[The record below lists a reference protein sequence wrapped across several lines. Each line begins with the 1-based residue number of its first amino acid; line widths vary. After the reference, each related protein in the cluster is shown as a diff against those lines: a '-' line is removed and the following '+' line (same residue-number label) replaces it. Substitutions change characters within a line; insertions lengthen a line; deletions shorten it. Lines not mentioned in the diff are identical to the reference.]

1 MAEPDLD
8 LDLVRCFL
16 AVAESGGFTAAARRL
31 NLTQS
36 AVSLKVQRLENL
48 LGHPVFVRTS
58 RSVNLSPEGEI
69 VEAYGRR
76 LLATSRE
83 MMERVRGT
91 AESGSLRLGV
101 LHQFGQQR
109 LPEVLAEFKRAHPK
123 VLLEVEVGMTAELLA
138 LMEEGRYD
146 MVIGAAGMAA
156 PGKHAEERLPV
167 KEAVAWV
174 RAAKSAIDLCADPLP
189 LVFFPA
195 PCGFRRAALEALEKT
210 GRTWQVVYSSASLS
224 SIQAAIQA
232 DLGIGVLGKSS
243 LLPGMQALGKSSGL
257 PVFPDLSLAL
267 YRRNSPATSLEEALA
282 SFLGAAVN
290 RLRRD

>member
-1 MAEPDLD
+1 MSDPDLD

-36 AVSLKVQRLENL
+36 AVSLKVQRLESL

-83 MMERVRGT
+83 MVERVRGT

-109 LPEVLAEFKRAHPK
+109 LPELLAEFRKAHPK
-123 VLLEVEVGMTAELLA
+123 VALEVEVGMTAELLR
-138 LMEEGRYD
+138 LMDEGRYD
-146 MVIGAAGMAA
+146 MVIGAAGVAA
-156 PGKHAEERLPV
+156 PGSYAEEPLLA
-167 KEAVAWV
+167 KEPVAWV
-174 RAAKSAIDLCADPLP
+174 RAAKSAIDLRADPLP
-189 LVFFPA
+189 LVFFPV
-195 PCGFRRAALEALEKT
+195 PCGFRRAALEALEKK

-224 SIQAAIQA
+224 SIQAAVQA

-243 LLPGMQALGKSSGL
+243 MLPGMQALGKSGGL
-257 PVFPDLSLAL
+257 PALPDLAITL
-267 YRRNSPATSLEEALA
+267 YRRNSQATLLELAMA
-282 SFLGAAVN
+282 SFLGSAVN

>member
-1 MAEPDLD
+1 VSDPVLD

-36 AVSLKVQRLENL
+36 AVSLKVQRLEAL

-58 RSVNLSPEGEI
+58 RSVSLSPEGEI

-83 MMERVRGT
+83 MVERVRGT
-91 AESGSLRLGV
+91 AESGCLRLGV

-109 LPEVLAEFKRAHPK
+109 LPELLAEFRRAHPK
-123 VLLEVEVGMTAELLA
+123 VALEVEVGTTAELLA
-138 LMEEGRYD
+138 LMDEGRYD
-146 MVIGAAGMAA
+146 MVIGAAGVAV
-156 PGKHAEERLPV
+156 PGKYVEEPLLAKEPV
-167 KEAVAWV
+167 TWV
-174 RAAKSAIDLCADPLP
+174 RAEKSTIDLHADPLP

-195 PCGFRRAALEALEKT
+195 PCGFRRVALEALEKQ
-210 GRTWQVVYSSASLS
+210 GRAWQVVYSSASLS
-224 SIQAAIQA
+224 SVQAAVQA

-243 LLPGMQALGKSSGL
+243 LLPGMQALGKASGL
-257 PVFPDLSLAL
+257 PLFPDLSIVL
-267 YRRNSPATSLEEALA
+267 YRRSSEATPLEASLA
-282 SFLGAAVN
+282 SFMAGAVN
-290 RLRRD
+290 RMRR

>member
-1 MAEPDLD
+1 MPDPDLD

-36 AVSLKVQRLENL
+36 AVSLKVQRLESL

-58 RSVNLSPEGEI
+58 RSVNLSAEGEI

-83 MMERVRGT
+83 MVERVRGT

-109 LPEVLAEFKRAHPK
+109 LPELLAEFRRAHPK
-123 VLLEVEVGMTAELLA
+123 VGLEVEVGMTAELLS
-138 LMEEGRYD
+138 LMDEGRYD
-146 MVIGAAGMAA
+146 MVIGAAAA
-156 PGKHAEERLPV
+156 ALPGKYQEEPLLA
-167 KEAVAWV
+167 KEPVAWV
-174 RAAKSAIDLCADPLP
+174 RSAKSAIDLRANPLP

-195 PCGFRRAALEALEKT
+195 PCGFRRAALEALEKQ

-224 SIQAAIQA
+224 SIQAAVLA

-243 LLPGMQALGKSSGL
+243 MLPGMRVLGKSSAL
-257 PVFPDLSLAL
+257 PGFPDLSIVL
-267 YRRNSPATSLEEALA
+267 YRRSSQATPLETSLAL
-282 SFLGAAVN
+282 FLSAAVN
-290 RLRRD
+290 RLRG

>member
-1 MAEPDLD
+1 MADADLD

-16 AVAESGGFTAAARRL
+16 AVAESGGFTAAAKRL

-36 AVSLKVQRLENL
+36 AVSLKVQRLESL

-76 LLATSRE
+76 LLAASRE
-83 MMERVRGT
+83 MVERVRGT
-91 AESGSLRLGV
+91 AEAGSLRLGV

-109 LPEVLAEFKRAHPK
+109 LPELLAEFRKAHPK
-123 VLLEVEVGMTAELLA
+123 VLLEVEVGMSAELLA
-138 LMEEGRYD
+138 LMDEGRYD
-146 MVIGAAGMAA
+146 MVIGAAGVAV
-156 PGKHAEERLPV
+156 PGKYAEEPLLA
-167 KEAVAWV
+167 KEPVAWV
-174 RAAKSAIDLCADPLP
+174 RAAGSAIDLRADPLP

-195 PCGFRRAALEALEKT
+195 PCGFRRAALEALEKQ

-224 SIQAAIQA
+224 SVQAAVQA

-243 LLPGMQALGKSSGL
+243 LLPGMLALGKSSGL
-257 PVFPDLSLAL
+257 PVFPDLAIVL
-267 YRRNSPATSLEEALA
+267 YRRNSQATPLEA
-282 SFLGAAVN
+282 SMAAFLDSAVN

>member
-1 MAEPDLD
+1 MPDPDLD

-36 AVSLKVQRLENL
+36 AVSLKVQRLESL

-58 RSVNLSPEGEI
+58 RSVNLSAEGEI

-83 MMERVRGT
+83 MVERVRGT

-109 LPEVLAEFKRAHPK
+109 LPELLAEFRRAHPK
-123 VLLEVEVGMTAELLA
+123 VGLEVEVGMTAELLS
-138 LMEEGRYD
+138 LMDEGRYD
-146 MVIGAAGMAA
+146 MVIGAAAA
-156 PGKHAEERLPV
+156 ALPGKYEEEPLLA
-167 KEAVAWV
+167 KEPVAWV
-174 RAAKSAIDLCADPLP
+174 RSAKSAIDLRANPLP

-195 PCGFRRAALEALEKT
+195 PCGFRRAALEALEKQ

-224 SIQAAIQA
+224 SIQAAVLA

-243 LLPGMQALGKSSGL
+243 MLPGMRVLGKSSAL
-257 PVFPDLSLAL
+257 PGFPHLSIAL
-267 YRRNSPATSLEEALA
+267 YRRSSQATPLETSLAL
-282 SFLGAAVN
+282 FLSAAVN
-290 RLRRD
+290 RLRG